1 VVTTAFPRWPGDAQA
16 VFVWEAVRAIAGQGV
31 DVRVVAMH
39 SPGSATHERM
49 DGIPI
54 FRPRYAWPE
63 SLEQLRRGG
72 AGGLPVTWEKY
83 PLTRLLLPPFMA
95 AHAAAVARH
104 AAGCDLVHAHW
115 TLSAAAAIAGRARH
129 KAPVLLTS
137 QGSDLFRAPK
147 GRIGAT
153 VTRTILSRC
162 DHVTVLSQAL
172 REQALSLG
180 LAADRLT
187 IIPNGVDTTAF
198 RPVPVEREPIILY
211 VGSLIE
217 RKGLDS
223 LLPAFAAVHGRVPTA
238 RLLIIGEGPEAD
250 ALGAMAEDLG
260 IADQVTWLPFLRQ
273 ADVRAWMQRARVLV
287 LPSTEEGQGVVLL
300 EAMACGTPVVG
311 SRVGGI
317 QDVITSDVGA
327 LVAPA
332 SAVELAE
339 ALVDLLDDAERWGS
353 ASQAARQRAV
363 TSYDWDGLAKQFVAL
378 YQKIV
383 ARGNVLAKSD

>member
-1 VVTTAFPRWPGDAQA
+1 
-16 VFVWEAVRAIAGQGV
+16 
-31 DVRVVAMH
+31 
-39 SPGSATHERM
+39 
-49 DGIPI
+49 
-54 FRPRYAWPE
+54 
-63 SLEQLRRGG
+63 
-72 AGGLPVTWEKY
+72 
-83 PLTRLLLPPFMA
+83 
-95 AHAAAVARH
+95 
-104 AAGCDLVHAHW
+104 
-115 TLSAAAAIAGRARH
+115 
-129 KAPVLLTS
+129 
-137 QGSDLFRAPK
+137 
-147 GRIGAT
+147 
-153 VTRTILSRC
+153 
-162 DHVTVLSQAL
+162 VLSQAL
-172 REQALSLG
+172 REQAVALG

-198 RPVPVEREPIILY
+198 RPVPVEREPMILY

-238 RLLIIGEGPEAD
+238 KLLIIGEGPEAD
-250 ALGAMAEDLG
+250 ALRAMGEDLG
-260 IADQVTWLPFLRQ
+260 IADQVTWLPFLPQ

-332 SAVELAE
+332 SPVELAE
-339 ALVDLLDDAERWGS
+339 ALIDLLDDAERWGS